1 MNHPSNENPKPLGEQ
16 TPSAEDDQ
24 PLQQFLD
31 RAASEEP
38 NAPAEDPF
46 FSPLPDIDISGD
58 EPEDGVSDDTPDEAP
73 DDVSDNEAPD
83 AACTET
89 TYISEQALADAENA
103 DTAEMPAVTEEKPRR
118 KCGRIIGIAA
128 GAVGDSVPS
137 ERTCHRRS

>member
-73 DDVSDNEAPD
+73 D
-83 AACTET
+83 
-89 TYISEQALADAENA
+89 ENQNQL
-103 DTAEMPAVTEEKPRR
+103 TFYTFHILILINKLNF
-118 KCGRIIGIAA
+118 I
-128 GAVGDSVPS
+128 
-137 ERTCHRRS
+137 